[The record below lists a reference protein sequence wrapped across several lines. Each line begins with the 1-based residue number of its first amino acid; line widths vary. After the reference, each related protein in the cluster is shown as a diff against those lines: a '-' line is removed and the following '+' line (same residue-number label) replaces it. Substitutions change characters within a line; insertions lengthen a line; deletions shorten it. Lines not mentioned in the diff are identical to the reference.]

1 MDKIVNNATRG
12 LDIDKSLSLKIR
24 PMKGTIKE
32 HLRKVKEQELKAM
45 EADPGF
51 YDVEEKK
58 KDMGT
63 AMAVNRFKTKM
74 LGKKT
79 TTNAFVTQPKEDDL
93 RKAPQPKISAKSQ
106 VLLAQIRTNMNRKL
120 RKDHKKHEIN
130 N

>member
-1 MDKIVNNATRG
+1 
-12 LDIDKSLSLKIR
+12 
-24 PMKGTIKE
+24 
-32 HLRKVKEQELKAM
+32 M

-93 RKAPQPKISAKSQ
+93 PKAPQPKITAKS
-106 VLLAQIRTNMNRKL
+106 
-120 RKDHKKHEIN
+120 
-130 N
+130 